1 MTGPRTRGRTV
12 QAPRAARSRAL
23 MTAGLGC
30 AALVAGCAGKHQA
43 APPAVQ
49 VAGTSLNAGWWTV
62 APSTPRPVVL
72 TSLRFSADSTALADS
87 GRATVVDLAGEL
99 PRVGFI
105 TIAGHT
111 ATTDTPDAN
120 RRFSALRAGSVRA
133 VLASQGIPTDHILI
147 VGCGQDF
154 PAPVTPGEPA
164 AAQQAA
170 NRRVTVWTSD
180 TQLSRA
186 EACR

>member
-1 MTGPRTRGRTV
+1 MKVPSAV
-12 QAPRAARSRAL
+12 KSRVL
-23 MTAGLGC
+23 TTATLAC
-30 AALVAGCAGKHQA
+30 AALVAGCAGKHPV
-43 APPAVQ
+43 APAAVQ
-49 VAGTSLNAGWWTV
+49 VPSTSLSAGWWTV
-62 APSTPRPVVL
+62 APPKPTPVVL
-72 TSLRFSADSTALADS
+72 TSLRFSADSTALAES
-87 GRATVVDLAGEL
+87 SRATVADLAGEL

-133 VLASQGIPTDHILI
+133 VLASHGVSTDHTVI

-154 PAPVTPGEPA
+154 PAPVTPGESA

-170 NRRVTVWTSD
+170 DRRVTVWTSD
-180 TQLSRA
+180 TQLTRA